1 MSTPTSEFLTNLA
14 MPTATR
20 RAGRPRRDERLEHL
34 AGTTLAIEVLT
45 QGAVGY
51 AGDADDPRPVPAR
64 SLYDLKK
71 ELVDTLA
78 AARLRSAFPEDT
90 LFFAFCHDR
99 VASPLEETVPVSRDA
114 LWWLAA
120 PGDTLLVSDR
130 RTHHYIS
137 VLRVD
142 TDADRIQLLD
152 PWPDRVMLKKGLN
165 IAGVEAVV
173 EPLANEATAGKTL
186 VVTITRAEFLKV
198 AVGLVTRDTPDLI
211 DQYLADRPTE
221 RESGDTRL
229 AFGLTLLD
237 AEKYGLYRK
246 AAEHFRAALRLAE
259 AAHASERIDDAAA
272 RLFVALVGASH
283 HQRWSGEALASRP
296 FDDELRRLI
305 VDHTEARLLAHARRI
320 ELCSIGNA
328 AASSGDLVSARRYL
342 DVAVARFP
350 EEEEPRRLRGKV
362 ALAGQDYEAAA
373 ADLALAVDYNARR
386 IRALEERRDAW
397 HAHDSSSRSRD
408 DGLIGGLKERRA
420 EELELHAR
428 ALTALGRGPEAAAA
442 VQERRALEKS

>member
-20 RAGRPRRDERLEHL
+20 SAGRPRRDERLEHF
-34 AGTTLAIEVLT
+34 AGTTLVFELAA

-51 AGDADDPRPVPAR
+51 AGDADDPRPVRPR
-64 SLYDLKK
+64 SLYDVKK
-71 ELVDTLA
+71 EMADSLA
-78 AARLRSAFPEDT
+78 AARLRNSFPEDT
-90 LFFAFCHDR
+90 LLFAFCHDR

-114 LWWLAA
+114 LWWLSA

-130 RTHHYIS
+130 KTHHYIS
-137 VLRVD
+137 VLAVD
-142 TDADRIQLLD
+142 TDAGRIQLLD
-152 PWPDRVMLKKGLN
+152 AWPDRVMLKKGLN
-165 IAGVEAVV
+165 TVGVEAVI
-173 EPLANEATAGKTL
+173 EPLANEGTAGKAL
-186 VVTITRAEFLKV
+186 VVTITRAEFQRV
-198 AVGLVTRDTPDLI
+198 AVGLITYDTPDVI
-211 DQYLADRPTE
+211 DQYLADRPVE

-237 AEKYGLYRK
+237 AEKYGLFRK

-259 AAHASERIDDAAA
+259 AAHASERIAAAAA

-283 HQRWSGEALASRP
+283 HQRWSGDALASRP

-305 VDHTEARLLAHARRI
+305 VDHTEERLLADARRI

-328 AASSGDLVSARRYL
+328 AARSGDLVSARRYL

-350 EEEEPRRLRGKV
+350 EEEEPRHIRGKV
-362 ALAGQDYEAAA
+362 ALASLDSEVAAT
-373 ADLALAVDYNARR
+373 DLALAIDYNARR

-397 HAHDSSSRSRD
+397 HPHDSSSRSRD
-408 DGLIGGLKERRA
+408 DGLIAGLKERRV
-420 EELELHAR
+420 EELDLHAR
-428 ALTALGRGPEAAAA
+428 ALTALGRTPEAAAVA
-442 VQERRALEKS
+442 EERGALETS

>member
-20 RAGRPRRDERLEHL
+20 SAGRPRRDERLEHL
-34 AGTTLAIEVLT
+34 AGTTLAIELVT

-51 AGDADDPRPVPAR
+51 AGDADDPRPVRPR
-64 SLYDLKK
+64 TLYDVKK
-71 ELVDTLA
+71 EMVDSLA
-78 AARLRSAFPEDT
+78 AARLRTSFPEDT

-99 VASPLEETVPVSRDA
+99 VASPLEETVPVSWDA
-114 LWWLAA
+114 LWWLSA
-120 PGDTLLVSDR
+120 PGDILLVSDR

-142 TDADRIQLLD
+142 TDADSIQLLD

-165 IAGVEAVV
+165 TAGVEAVI
-173 EPLANEATAGKTL
+173 EPLASEGTAGKAL
-186 VVTITRAEFLKV
+186 VVTITRAEFLQV
-198 AVGLVTRDTPDLI
+198 AVGLITRDTPDLI
-211 DQYLADRPTE
+211 DQYLADRPLE

-229 AFGLTLLD
+229 ALGLTLLD
-237 AEKYGLYRK
+237 AEKYGLFRK
-246 AAEHFRAALRLAE
+246 AAEHFRAALRVAE
-259 AAHASERIDDAAA
+259 ASHASERIDDAAA

-283 HQRWSGEALASRP
+283 HQRWSGDALASRP

-305 VDHTEARLLAHARRI
+305 ADHTEERLLAHARRI

-328 AASSGDLVSARRYL
+328 AAHSGDVVSARRYL

-350 EEEEPRRLRGKV
+350 EEEEPRRLRGTV
-362 ALAGQDYEAAA
+362 ALVSRDYEGAAA
-373 ADLALAVDYNARR
+373 NLALAIDYNARR
-386 IRALEERRDAW
+386 IRTLEERRDAW
-397 HAHDSSSRSRD
+397 HPHDSSSRSRD
-408 DGLIGGLKERRA
+408 DGLIAGLKERRM

-428 ALTALGRGPEAAAA
+428 ALTALGRGPEATAAA
-442 VQERRALEKS
+442 NERRGLLAS